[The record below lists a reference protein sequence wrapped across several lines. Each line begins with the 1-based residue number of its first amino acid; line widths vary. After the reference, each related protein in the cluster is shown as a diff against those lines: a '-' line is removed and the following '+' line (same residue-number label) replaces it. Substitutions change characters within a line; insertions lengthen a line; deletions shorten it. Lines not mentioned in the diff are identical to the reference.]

1 MLLSCCEKKKKMSSR
16 KLLGYV
22 LYVPDDSGDNSTET
36 EYDISEL
43 EDDWEDPCQ
52 EFNHSILFFL
62 TIITAFIGWILYGW
76 LIYVR
81 FVKNQ
86 ISFIIIHINQGSNN

>member
-1 MLLSCCEKKKKMSSR
+1 MSSR
-16 KLLGYV
+16 KLLGYI
-22 LYVPDDSGDNSTET
+22 LLADNGDDNATDT
-36 EYDISEL
+36 EYDVSEL

-76 LIYVR
+76 LVYVR
-81 FVKNQ
+81 LVEFNAKFNIVLVGYDLVMEKPL
-86 ISFIIIHINQGSNN
+86 ISRNIMP

>member
-1 MLLSCCEKKKKMSSR
+1 MSSR
-16 KLLGYV
+16 RLLGYV
-22 LYVPDDSGDNSTET
+22 LLAENSEDNSTET

-62 TIITAFIGWILYGW
+62 TIITAVIGWVLYGW

-81 FVKNQ
+81 LVYYEKMVM
-86 ISFIIIHINQGSNN
+86 IINCNKY

>member
-1 MLLSCCEKKKKMSSR
+1 MSSR
-16 KLLGYV
+16 KLLGYI
-22 LYVPDDSGDNSTET
+22 LLPDNGDDNTTET
-36 EYDISEL
+36 EYDVSEL

-76 LIYVR
+76 LVYVR
-81 FVKNQ
+81 LVKFNRNFTDNS
-86 ISFIIIHINQGSNN
+86 I

>member
-1 MLLSCCEKKKKMSSR
+1 MSSR
-16 KLLGYV
+16 KLLGYI
-22 LYVPDDSGDNSTET
+22 LLADNGDDNATDT
-36 EYDISEL
+36 EYDVSEL

-76 LIYVR
+76 LVYVR
-81 FVKNQ
+81 LVEFNAKFNIVLVGFDLVMEKPL
-86 ISFIIIHINQGSNN
+86 ISRNIIP